1 MYCLFAE
8 EELIFKLYFYICAEK
23 QNLIEIRM
31 WQRTPNLHHML
42 SAVKHYCYLNQNFF
56 LPPSLMVSFYHDI
69 QMAPPIC
76 CMWAK
81 HIVPNRVLTHKIST
95 KWEIFIFMARKILR
109 IVFYEIPPFSLNL
122 WGMILRSFLAKKIKI
137 SQ

>member
-1 MYCLFAE
+1 MLLRSVFAD
-8 EELIFKLYFYICAEK
+8 IFLKWYDSNTACIVFCWRGTHFQTALLYLRAEK
-23 QNLIEIRM
+23 QNLIEIRL

-95 KWEIFIFMARKILR
+95 KWEIFIFMARKCYKA
-109 IVFYEIPPFSLNL
+109 FPMKSH
-122 WGMILRSFLAKKIKI
+122 SFP
-137 SQ
+137 